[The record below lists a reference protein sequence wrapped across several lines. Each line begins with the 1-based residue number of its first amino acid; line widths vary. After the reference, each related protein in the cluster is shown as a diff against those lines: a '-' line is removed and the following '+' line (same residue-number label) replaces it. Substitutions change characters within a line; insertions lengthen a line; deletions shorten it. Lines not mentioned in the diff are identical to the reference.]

1 MNTQLFYQLPTWVIG
16 LLFIFVL
23 LSALEFGYYVGR
35 GLQDSWKNAN
45 PTNGQIILT
54 SMFALLGL
62 IIAFTY
68 GAGVERF
75 NARKQSVI
83 LETNAMRDAYLQAD
97 LVAEPGRT
105 ELKQALLDY
114 ARTRTLKQGG
124 YRSQE
129 RFQELAQKS
138 LQAPQSCG
146 VSQGKL

>member
-1 MNTQLFYQLPTWVIG
+1 MFDGLFQQLPIG
-16 LLFIFVL
+16 FVALFTIFVL
-23 LSALEFGYYVGR
+23 FAALEFGYRVGLR
-35 GLQDSWKNAN
+35 RRDLWKDAD
-45 PTNGQIILT
+45 PSNGQIILT

-129 RFQELAQKS
+129 RFQELAQ
-138 LQAPQSCG
+138 
-146 VSQGKL
+146 